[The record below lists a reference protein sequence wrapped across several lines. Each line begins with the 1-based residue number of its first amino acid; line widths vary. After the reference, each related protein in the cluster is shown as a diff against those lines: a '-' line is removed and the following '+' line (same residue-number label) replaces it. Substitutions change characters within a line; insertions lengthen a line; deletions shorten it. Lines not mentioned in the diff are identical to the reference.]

1 MSHEI
6 ELSVAAKKSAQLNA
20 VLFQLNSQFVG
31 DPVVDSLIE
40 LAYELSNPVA
50 GWLIEENA
58 QRDNDM
64 NKTAP
69 QKKVQVSECMDVFNR
84 VKAFLIAAQYLN
96 RDNSEKHIASQLIAQ
111 CETEVDDILEKE

>member
-1 MSHEI
+1 M
-6 ELSVAAKKSAQLNA
+6 NA
-20 VLFQLNSQFVG
+20 ILFQLNSQFVG

-69 QKKVQVSECMDVFNR
+69 QKKYKLVNVWMC
-84 VKAFLIAAQYLN
+84 L
-96 RDNSEKHIASQLIAQ
+96 
-111 CETEVDDILEKE
+111 TE

>member
-20 VLFQLNSQFVG
+20 VLFHLNEISTS
-31 DPVVDSLIE
+31 DPIMDSLIE

-58 QRDNDM
+58 QRDNG
-64 NKTAP
+64 
-69 QKKVQVSECMDVFNR
+69 
-84 VKAFLIAAQYLN
+84 
-96 RDNSEKHIASQLIAQ
+96 HG
-111 CETEVDDILEKE
+111 

>member
-20 VLFQLNSQFVG
+20 ILFQLNSQFVG

-64 NKTAP
+64 NKTP
-69 QKKVQVSECMDVFNR
+69 PPKYKLVNVWM
-84 VKAFLIAAQYLN
+84 YL
-96 RDNSEKHIASQLIAQ
+96 
-111 CETEVDDILEKE
+111 TE